1 MDILA
6 FIDDRPVR
14 ISGPGAIP
22 SPGERYADLST
33 PYSPDEISLLV
44 LEFEQGADTPALLI
58 RTADIRKTWEAFCSL
73 YTIMEAAG
81 GLVKNSKG
89 KLLMI
94 FRNGKWDLPKGKIE
108 AGEAP
113 DDAAVREVAEE
124 CGIRDL
130 KIIRPASVSYHTY
143 PYKDKKVL
151 KRTYWYLM
159 STTDEGEPV
168 PQLEEGISKAAWKG
182 HKGMETALSKSYRSI
197 NWLLRESLD

>member
-1 MDILA
+1 MDIVA

-14 ISGPGAIP
+14 IAGTGVLPH
-22 SPGERYADLST
+22 PGEQYADLSI
-33 PYSPDEISLLV
+33 PSSPDEISLLIRD
-44 LEFEQGADTPALLI
+44 FEQKTNAPSLLI
-58 RTADIRKTWEAFCSL
+58 RSADTQKSWEVFCSL

-113 DDAAVREVAEE
+113 DEAALREVSEE
-124 CGIRDL
+124 CGIGQL

-159 STTDEGEPV
+159 STSDEGEPV

-182 HKGMETALSKSYRSI
+182 RKGMETALRNSYRSI
-197 NWLLRESLD
+197 NWLLNKSLD

>member
-14 ISGPGAIP
+14 IAGTDVLP
-22 SPGERYADLST
+22 SPGERYADLSMS
-33 PYSPDEISLLV
+33 SPDEISLLIR
-44 LEFEQGADTPALLI
+44 EFEQNTDTPALLI
-58 RTADIRKTWEAFCSL
+58 RSADIRKTWEAFCSL

-81 GLVKNSKG
+81 GLVKNSEG

-108 AGEAP
+108 AGETP
-113 DDAAVREVAEE
+113 DEAALREVSEE
-124 CGIRDL
+124 CGISKL
-130 KIIRPASVSYHTY
+130 KIIRPATVSYHTY

-168 PQLEEGISKAAWKG
+168 PQLEEGISKAVWKG
-182 HKGMETALSKSYRSI
+182 RKGMETALGNSYRSI
-197 NWLLRESLD
+197 NWLLSKNLD